1 MIKIPLDTE
10 EWISIWIRK
19 SPKYF
24 FQILIAAFIFLCIS
38 MLICFLFQI
47 ANMFDANSLAPL
59 FDLFPDLRI
68 LGNVVKSS
76 AIIAEFL
83 DDLVMNVTSNGLTLD
98 LTSLF
103 AESPTFIKLMD
114 SFLDAH
120 PNTFEALGTIQ
131 IMPNRVSL
139 LWRSLKIIS
148 YYMVI

>member
-1 MIKIPLDTE
+1 
-10 EWISIWIRK
+10 
-19 SPKYF
+19 
-24 FQILIAAFIFLCIS
+24 
-38 MLICFLFQI
+38 
-47 ANMFDANSLAPL
+47 MFDANSLAPL

-76 AIIAEFL
+76 AVIAEFL

-139 LWRSLKIIS
+139 FCIFLLVKCLKIIENNF
-148 YYMVI
+148 